1 MEGWTSQKELNWEL
15 EFAILV
21 TEDTSS
27 KVHQQE
33 SAKKLVVG
41 TKKPQLAKVC
51 LPMQE
56 STQHIL
62 LSTGRTTH
70 PFTLLLPFFYRTKII
85 SNVFTKDQCQRDC
98 NTMSYYSQ

>member
-70 PFTLLLPFFYRTKII
+70 PFTFAVTIFLQNKNNLQCVYQRSVSKRLQHNVLL
-85 SNVFTKDQCQRDC
+85 
-98 NTMSYYSQ
+98 